1 MNLEAGAFEEN
12 LIKAI
17 DCSRRIIRLKKPSI
31 GSKVLHSPKIRF
43 LHGNDPN
50 DADAIDSLFS
60 SPRSTAPKLSLSG
73 SSGMADGERT
83 AIPNSSARSERT
95 RSKGKQRSFFADTT
109 PSPERSFEQDG
120 VTLIVMATNRL
131 PSPLL
136 VTGLSRTPSER
147 EGDADRHD
155 NRAAAVAVT
164 LSPLTISSRGRRSLS
179 PLTIPPRDEKETPPA
194 AVVLDLVTGLSRQ
207 RRPSLRRPSL
217 DGPGPMP
224 TPLNEALTR
233 RKSHSKC
240 KSSDRSL
247 LQRKSSDRSSLKRKD
262 TSLDLRWATVVSDPE
277 LALCERGIE
286 ATRDKGR
293 KKNSVHWVVCVTPP
307 YSAGGWS
314 GGEEDNASEGYVVL
328 YPRRSCRLV
337 DKALRQ
343 WLAKPGAIE
352 QIPTARGNDSLLWRF
367 SCIEMESI
375 KVVVGTQKRKSGTS
389 DAVVS
394 VGVWTSKTNPPTLRS
409 RKLVFRVAHEA
420 QSWARGLRRILTTW
434 KRAIVAAV
442 VAEDAA
448 EAKRLERIESEL
460 DLNAWWIV
468 HGIAVG
474 DAVAHPT
481 RGEGVVVAINVDH
494 DEKIHVA
501 FKSAVETETQGEGG
515 SGSGA
520 EVHRYKRGS
529 WGKFTHESSAWWV
542 RRWS

>member
-1 MNLEAGAFEEN
+1 M
-12 LIKAI
+12 AI
-17 DCSRRIIRLKKPSI
+17 
-31 GSKVLHSPKIRF
+31 
-43 LHGNDPN
+43 
-50 DADAIDSLFS
+50 
-60 SPRSTAPKLSLSG
+60 
-73 SSGMADGERT
+73 
-83 AIPNSSARSERT
+83 
-95 RSKGKQRSFFADTT
+95 
-109 PSPERSFEQDG
+109 
-120 VTLIVMATNRL
+120 NRL

-136 VTGLSRTPSER
+136 VTGLSRTPSPEQSPER
-147 EGDADRHD
+147 EGDADRHG
-155 NRAAAVAVT
+155 NRAADVAVT

-217 DGPGPMP
+217 DDPGPTP
-224 TPLNEALTR
+224 TPLNKALTR
-233 RKSHSKC
+233 KKSHSNVT
-240 KSSDRSL
+240 SSL
-247 LQRKSSDRSSLKRKD
+247 LPLQRKN

-307 YSAGGWS
+307 YSAGGWT

-352 QIPTARGNDSLLWRF
+352 RIPTARGNDSLLWRF

-375 KVVVGTQKRKSGTS
+375 KVVVGTQKRKNGTS
-389 DAVVS
+389 GAVVS

-434 KRAIVAAV
+434 KRAVVAAA

-448 EAKRLERIESEL
+448 EAKRLECIESEL